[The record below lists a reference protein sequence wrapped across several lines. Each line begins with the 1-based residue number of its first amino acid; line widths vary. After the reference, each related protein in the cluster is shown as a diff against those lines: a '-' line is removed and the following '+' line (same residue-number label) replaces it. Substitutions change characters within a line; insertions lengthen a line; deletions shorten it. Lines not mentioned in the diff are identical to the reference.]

1 MIMDPAPLAFFE
13 VRVLR
18 RIAADF
24 KYTKINLERDLES
37 LFNEKIL
44 TIEFEKP
51 HMYSRIM
58 KLLCKDKF

>member
-24 KYTKINLERDLES
+24 KYTKINLERDRES